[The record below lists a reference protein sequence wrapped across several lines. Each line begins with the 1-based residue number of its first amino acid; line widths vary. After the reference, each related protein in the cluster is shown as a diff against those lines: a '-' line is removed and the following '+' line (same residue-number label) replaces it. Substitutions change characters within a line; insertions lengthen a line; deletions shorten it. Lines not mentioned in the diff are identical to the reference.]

1 MEYPSK
7 TIETVVEAFARL
19 PGVGKKTA
27 LRMAIH
33 LLKCKEEDV
42 LRLGRAITELRTLT
56 RTCPEC
62 GNYTDA
68 ALCGICAHPQRD
80 RTVVCVVED
89 VKDVLAIER
98 TGQYRGLYHLLGG
111 LINPLAGIGPSM
123 LNVES
128 LLKRLEKGTI
138 NELILALSAT
148 MEGEATTF
156 WLVKKLADK
165 AVKITG
171 IARGVPVGGE
181 LDYADE
187 ASLARALHHRVEIQS
202 A

>member
-1 MEYPSK
+1 
-7 TIETVVEAFARL
+7 
-19 PGVGKKTA
+19 
-27 LRMAIH
+27 
-33 LLKCKEEDV
+33 
-42 LRLGRAITELRTLT
+42 
-56 RTCPEC
+56 
-62 GNYTDA
+62 
-68 ALCGICAHPQRD
+68 
-80 RTVVCVVED
+80 VVCVVED

-128 LLKRLEKGTI
+128 LFKRLEKGAI

-156 WLVKKLADK
+156 WLAKKLADK

-187 ASLARALHHRVEIQS
+187 ASLARALHHRVEIQG